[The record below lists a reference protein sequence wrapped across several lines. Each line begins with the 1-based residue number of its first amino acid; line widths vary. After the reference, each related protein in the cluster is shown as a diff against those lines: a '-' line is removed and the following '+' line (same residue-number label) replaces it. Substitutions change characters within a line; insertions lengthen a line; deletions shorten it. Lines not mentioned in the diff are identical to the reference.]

1 MTDHTPSG
9 PRALSVVVFSGAF
22 AKIHYAL
29 VMAATSDAAL
39 GDPAILFFT
48 MDALDALRGP
58 AGEDAPWR
66 ALPASETGAIEGCTT
81 GGALDN
87 LFAQRGT
94 ATFEDL
100 LASAA
105 EIGVRFMAC
114 EMGLKAKA
122 LSREALRADLA
133 IEVTGMATL
142 LNATPEGA
150 PLVFV

>member
-29 VMAATSDAAL
+29 VMAATMAAL
-39 GDPAILFFT
+39 GRPAILFFT

-133 IEVTGMATL
+133 VEVTGMATL